1 MADRMSPLVQGV
13 MDDNE
18 VKLNPQELLEHLIN
32 KLTARTNFQTK
43 LQSVEDFTTGNKI
56 LRGQLALSNSPWW
69 RFSTPSCA

>member
-56 LRGQLALSNSPWW
+56 LRGQLALFKSPWW